1 MAGKPEDMICTV
13 VAADTVDRL
22 GQAALSAPTRL
33 VELRVD
39 LLHTPPSRDTVRRV
53 AGLIRELEGRG
64 IGTVVTL
71 RDSSEG
77 GGFKGSP
84 AFKEEALLAL
94 AEAGSRYLD
103 VELSFPR
110 RRSVVEAAR
119 RLGVKVILSAHVF
132 DRVPRPGE
140 LRAAAM
146 EAFRL
151 RASVFKAVFPAR
163 SPRDNVVAL
172 KLCDRWPGRVISFCL
187 GRAGVVSRL
196 LAPLFGAPFTY
207 AYPDD
212 GRPVA
217 PGQLSVGEVIRLW
230 REMGI
235 A

>member
-1 MAGKPEDMICTV
+1 MAGRPEHMICTV
-13 VAADTVDRL
+13 VAADRVDRL
-22 GQAALSAPTRL
+22 VQTALSAPTRL
-33 VELRVD
+33 VELRID
-39 LLHTPPSRDTVRRV
+39 LLDTPLDRSTLRRI
-53 AGLIRELEGRG
+53 AGLVGELESLG

-77 GGFKGSP
+77 GGFNGPP

-94 AEAGSRYLD
+94 AEAGPRYLD

-110 RRSVVEAAR
+110 RRSVVEAAG
-119 RLGVKVILSAHVF
+119 RLGAEVIVSAHVF
-132 DRVPRPGE
+132 GRVPRPEE
-140 LRAAAM
+140 LRAAAV

-151 RASVFKAVFPAR
+151 GASVFKAVFPAK
-163 SPRDNVVAL
+163 SPRDNVTAL
-172 KLCDRWPGRVISFCL
+172 KLCDRWPGRIVSFCL
-187 GRAGVVSRL
+187 GQAGTVSRL

-207 AYPDD
+207 AYPDN

-230 REMGI
+230 RRLGI